1 MFNKVLI
8 LLVIHYSFLFSA
20 IDFENEV
27 LPILKERCIEC
38 HQAPFEQNGKIKE
51 PKAGLR
57 LDGAT
62 FIMLG
67 GDSGAVVVANHPS
80 RSSLYNRVILP
91 IEDSEHMPPKGDPLS
106 FDQKETIRKWI
117 AQGLDFGK
125 WIGNSDGV
133 EELAQARA
141 DEKSIYT
148 PDHIKFYSELS
159 HNLDFLSVNELD
171 EISKSSGLMVRQISK
186 GNPLIEVRVVTSPEK
201 IDDETI
207 KLLTPLSNHI
217 TKLDLRNSRITD
229 TSLSTIKKFKK
240 LTGLNLRGTM
250 VEDDGLR
257 EILNLNNL
265 EALNVCETKISDHG
279 LRILKKIGSLKKIYF
294 WKSQVTERAYKNFSE
309 QNL

>member
-1 MFNKVLI
+1 MNAIRHPLSKTGRLRSQKQVLD
-8 LLVIHYSFLFSA
+8 LM
-20 IDFENEV
+20 
-27 LPILKERCIEC
+27 
-38 HQAPFEQNGKIKE
+38 
-51 PKAGLR
+51 
-57 LDGAT
+57 GAT

-125 WIGNSDGV
+125 WLGNSDGA

-159 HNLDFLSVNELD
+159 HNLDFLSVNKLD

-229 TSLSTIKKFKK
+229 TSLSTIKEFKK

-279 LRILKKIGSLKKIYF
+279 LRILKKDWFFEKNLFLEITGYRTGIQKFFRTKPLKRLSF
-294 WKSQVTERAYKNFSE
+294 T
-309 QNL
+309 

>member
-1 MFNKVLI
+1 M
-8 LLVIHYSFLFSA
+8 VIHYSFLFSA

-27 LPILKERCIEC
+27 LPILEERCIEC

-125 WIGNSDGV
+125 WLGNSDGA

-141 DEKSIYT
+141 DEKTIYT

-159 HNLDFLSVNELD
+159 HNLDFLSVNKLD

-294 WKSQVTERAYKNFSE
+294 WKSQVTERAYKNFLE
-309 QNL
+309 QNP

>member
-1 MFNKVLI
+1 M
-8 LLVIHYSFLFSA
+8 VIHNSFLFSA

-27 LPILKERCIEC
+27 LPILEERCIEC

-125 WIGNSDGV
+125 WLGNSDGA

-159 HNLDFLSVNELD
+159 HNLDFLSVNKLD

-229 TSLSTIKKFKK
+229 TSLSTIKEFKK
-240 LTGLNLRGTM
+240 LTGLNLSGTM

-279 LRILKKIGSLKKIYF
+279 LRILQKIGSLKKIYF
-294 WKSQVTERAYKNFSE
+294 WKSQVTERAYKNFLE
-309 QNL
+309 QNP

>member
-1 MFNKVLI
+1 M
-8 LLVIHYSFLFSA
+8 VIHNSFLFSA

-27 LPILKERCIEC
+27 LPILEERCIEC

-125 WIGNSDGV
+125 WLGNSDGA

-141 DEKSIYT
+141 DEKTIYT

-159 HNLDFLSVNELD
+159 HNLDFLSVNKLD

-229 TSLSTIKKFKK
+229 TSLSTIKEFKK
-240 LTGLNLRGTM
+240 LTGLNLSGTM

-279 LRILKKIGSLKKIYF
+279 LRILQKIGSLKKIYF
-294 WKSQVTERAYKNFSE
+294 WKSQVTERAYKNFLE
-309 QNL
+309 QNP

>member
-1 MFNKVLI
+1 M
-8 LLVIHYSFLFSA
+8 VIHNSFLFSA

-27 LPILKERCIEC
+27 LPILEERCIEC

-125 WIGNSDGV
+125 WLGNSDGA
-133 EELAQARA
+133 EELAQRRA

-159 HNLDFLSVNELD
+159 HNLDFLSVNKLD

-207 KLLTPLSNHI
+207 KLLAPLSNHI

-240 LTGLNLRGTM
+240 LTGLNLSGTM

-265 EALNVCETKISDHG
+265 EAINICETKISDHG
-279 LRILKKIGSLKKIYF
+279 LRILKKIGSLKK
-294 WKSQVTERAYKNFSE
+294 
-309 QNL
+309 NLFLEITGYRTGIQKFFRTKPLKRLSFT

>member
-1 MFNKVLI
+1 MFNKLLI

-159 HNLDFLSVNELD
+159 HNLDFLSVNKLD

-229 TSLSTIKKFKK
+229 ISLSTIKKFKK

-279 LRILKKIGSLKKIYF
+279 LRTLKKIGSLKKIYF